1 MEKLVFFSYKS
12 VVKIFWNSEKLPVF
26 FFFALEFKDLQLE
39 ISLPVFAL
47 WGEELWFLESS
58 EDFTE
63 DNDCLNIST
72 KSSSISDAKHNS
84 SPHRWKPTCH
94 SDGAFQ
100 ISVFISKSVN
110 KKSSLERRS

>member
-58 EDFTE
+58 
-63 DNDCLNIST
+63 
-72 KSSSISDAKHNS
+72 
-84 SPHRWKPTCH
+84 
-94 SDGAFQ
+94 
-100 ISVFISKSVN
+100 
-110 KKSSLERRS
+110 